1 MSLWGSRFDE
11 SPDEVL
17 WAYTVDPADR
27 RLLLD
32 DLAGSLA
39 HVAMLEQVGLLDA
52 DEGPALRAG
61 LESVLAEARAGEFP
75 FLDTDEDVHSAV
87 ERRLGE
93 LIGPLAGKM
102 HTARSRNDQIA
113 LDLRLYMRRAGAD
126 RIAQIELLALA
137 LTDAAEDVGSVV
149 VATYTHLQQ
158 GQAVPLAHHL
168 LAYAWM
174 VLRDRSRLEDLLQR
188 LDESPLGAGAGGGTS
203 LPIDPALSA
212 ALLGFA
218 TTFDNSI
225 DAVASRD
232 LAAEFVF
239 VAGQAMV
246 TLSRLAE
253 DMVLWASTEFGW
265 VTFLDRHT
273 TGSSAM
279 PQKKNPDM
287 AELARGRAAGVIGDV
302 AAILS
307 LQKGLPMA
315 YNRDLQEDKR
325 FVFHAD
331 DTLSATLGA
340 LRVMIAGATFA
351 PPPPSSW
358 VGALDL
364 AESLVRRGVPFREAH
379 HIVGRVVVELTRRGE
394 VLGDATLDLLQT
406 VDGRFAAEDLETLSP
421 ESSVRS
427 RGSSGGGSQPA
438 VEAQIAKIR
447 DLLG

>member
-1 MSLWGSRFDE
+1 MSLWGSRFEE
-11 SPDEVL
+11 SPDSLL
-17 WAYTVDPADR
+17 WAYTVDTADR

-39 HVAMLEQVGLLDA
+39 HVGMLEDVGLLDQS
-52 DEGPALRAG
+52 EGRSLRQG
-61 LESVLAEARAGEFP
+61 LESLLAEARAHEFV
-75 FLDTDEDVHSAV
+75 FVDSDEDVHSAV

-93 LIGPLAGKM
+93 VVGPLAGKL

-113 LDLRLYMRRAGAD
+113 LDMRLYMRRAAAD
-126 RIAQIELLALA
+126 RISQIELFALALA
-137 LTDAAEDVGSVV
+137 DAAEDAGEIV

-168 LAYAWM
+168 LAYAFM
-174 VLRDRSRLEDLLQR
+174 LLRDKGRFGDLLGR

-203 LPIDPALSA
+203 LPIDPRLSA
-212 ALLGFA
+212 AALGFE

-239 VAGQAMV
+239 VSGQTMV
-246 TLSRLAE
+246 TLSRLSE
-253 DMVLWASTEFGW
+253 DMLLWATEEFGW
-265 VTFLDRHT
+265 ATYLDRHT

-302 AAILS
+302 AAILA
-307 LQKGLPMA
+307 LQKGLPMS

-331 DTLSATLGA
+331 DTLAGTLSALGA
-340 LRVMIAGATFA
+340 MISGAQFD
-351 PPPPSSW
+351 PPSPSPW

-364 AESLVRRGVPFREAH
+364 AEALTGRGVPFREAH
-379 HIVGRVVVELTRRGE
+379 HVVGRVVVELSRSGTG
-394 VLGDATLDLLQT
+394 LDSADLVMLRAI
-406 VDGRFAAEDLETLSP
+406 DDRFEEGDLERLSP
-421 ESSVRS
+421 ERSVGS
-427 RGSSGGGSQPA
+427 RTSAGGGSHTSVA
-438 VEAQIAKIR
+438 AQIAKVR
-447 DLLG
+447 SLVG

>member
-1 MSLWGSRFDE
+1 MSLWGSRFE
-11 SPDEVL
+11 EAPDEVL
-17 WAYTVDPADR
+17 WDYTVDPIDR

-39 HVAMLEQVGLLDA
+39 HVGMLERVGLLDA
-52 DEGPALRAG
+52 NDGAELRAG
-61 LESVLAEARAGEFP
+61 LESVLTEARAGEFP
-75 FLDTDEDVHSAV
+75 YLESDEDVHSAV

-93 LIGPLAGKM
+93 LIGPLAGKL

-113 LDLRLYMRRAGAD
+113 LDLRLYMRRTAAD
-126 RIAQIELLALA
+126 RISQIELFALALA
-137 LTDAAEDVGSVV
+137 DAAEDAGDAV

-158 GQAVPLAHHL
+158 GQAVPLGHHL

-174 VLRDRSRLEDLLQR
+174 LLRDRGRFEDLLRR

-203 LPIDPALSA
+203 LPIDPELSA
-212 ALLGFA
+212 AALGFE

-232 LAAEFVF
+232 LAAEYVF
-239 VAGQAMV
+239 VAAQAMV

-253 DMVLWASTEFGW
+253 DMILWASTEFGW
-265 VTFLDRHT
+265 VTYMDRHT

-287 AELARGRAAGVIGDV
+287 AELARGKTAGVIGDV

-325 FVFHAD
+325 FIFHAD
-331 DTLSATLGA
+331 DTLGSTLGA
-340 LRVMIAGATFA
+340 LRAMIAGARFD
-351 PPPPSSW
+351 PPRPSSW

-364 AESLVRRGVPFREAH
+364 AEALTRRGVPFREAH
-379 HIVGRVVVELTRRGE
+379 HIVGRVVAELAQSGR
-394 VLGDATLDLLQT
+394 VLADASLEFLRTI
-406 VDGRFAAEDLETLSP
+406 DGRFDEADLERLSP
-421 ESSVRS
+421 QQSVAERSSA
-427 RGSSGGGSQPA
+427 GGGSPA
-438 VEAQIAKIR
+438 SVTSQIAKIR
-447 DLLG
+447 DLVG

>member
-11 SPDEVL
+11 APDEVL
-17 WAYTVDPADR
+17 WDYTVDPTDR

-39 HVAMLEQVGLLDA
+39 HVGMLEQVGLLEA
-52 DEGPALRAG
+52 GESPELRGG
-61 LESVLAEARAGEFP
+61 LESVLAEARAGEFV
-75 FLDTDEDVHSAV
+75 FLDSDEDVHSAV

-93 LIGPLAGKM
+93 LIGPLAGKL
-102 HTARSRNDQIA
+102 HTGRSRNDQIA
-113 LDLRLYMRRAGAD
+113 LDLRLYMRRTAAD
-126 RIAQIELLALA
+126 RISQIELFALA
-137 LTDAAEDVGSVV
+137 LTDAAEDAGDTV

-174 VLRDRSRLEDLLQR
+174 LLRDRSRFEDLLQR

-203 LPIDPALSA
+203 LPIDPEVSA
-212 ALLGFA
+212 AALGFSA
-218 TTFDNSI
+218 TFDNSI

-232 LAAEFVF
+232 LASEYVF

-253 DMVLWASTEFGW
+253 DMILWASTEFGW
-265 VTFLDRHT
+265 VTYMDRHT

-307 LQKGLPMA
+307 LQKGLPMS
-315 YNRDLQEDKR
+315 YNRDFQEEKR
-325 FVFHAD
+325 FLFHAD
-331 DTLSATLGA
+331 DTLGATLGA
-340 LRVMIAGATFA
+340 LRAMIAGADFA
-351 PPPPSSW
+351 PPAPSSW

-364 AESLVRRGVPFREAH
+364 AEALTARGVPFREAH
-379 HIVGRVVVELTRRGE
+379 HIVGRVVAELAQSGR
-394 VLGDATLDLLQT
+394 VLSDVSLDFLLT
-406 VDGRFAAEDLETLSP
+406 IDERFEAADLGRLSP
-421 ESSVRS
+421 EKSVQE
-427 RGSSGGGSQPA
+427 RGSAGGGSPA
-438 VEAQIAKIR
+438 AVAAQIVKIR
-447 DLLG
+447 GLLT

>member
-1 MSLWGSRFDE
+1 MSLWGSRFE
-11 SPDEVL
+11 EAPDEVL
-17 WAYTVDPADR
+17 WEYTVDPIDR

-39 HVAMLEQVGLLDA
+39 HVGMLERVGLLDA
-52 DEGPALRAG
+52 TEGPELRAG
-61 LESVLAEARAGEFP
+61 LESVRAEARAGDFV
-75 FLDTDEDVHSAV
+75 FLDSDEDVHSAV

-93 LIGPLAGKM
+93 LIGPLAGKL

-113 LDLRLYMRRAGAD
+113 LDLRLYMRRSAAD
-126 RIAQIELLALA
+126 RVSQIELFALALA
-137 LTDAAEDVGSVV
+137 DAAEDVGDVV
-149 VATYTHLQQ
+149 VASYTHLQQ
-158 GQAVPLAHHL
+158 GQAIPLAHHL

-174 VLRDRSRLEDLLQR
+174 LLRDRSRFEDLLQR

-203 LPIDPALSA
+203 LPIDPAVSA
-212 ALLGFA
+212 ATLGFA
-218 TTFDNSI
+218 AAFDNSI

-232 LAAEFVF
+232 LAAEYVF
-239 VAGQAMV
+239 AAAQAMV

-253 DMVLWASTEFGW
+253 DMILWASTEFGW
-265 VTFLDRHT
+265 VTYMDRHT

-331 DTLSATLGA
+331 DTLGRTLEA
-340 LRVMIAGATFA
+340 LRAMIAGAEFA
-351 PPPPSSW
+351 PPLPSSM

-364 AESLVRRGVPFREAH
+364 AEALTLRGVPFRQAH
-379 HIVGRVVVELTRRGE
+379 HIVGRVVAELAQSGG
-394 VLGDATLDLLQT
+394 VLADASLEFLLKI
-406 VDGRFAAEDLETLSP
+406 DDRFEAADLERLSP
-421 ESSVRS
+421 EQSVRQ
-427 RGSSGGGSQPA
+427 RGSAGGGSPA
-438 VEAQIAKIR
+438 SVTMQIARIR
-447 DLLG
+447 DLIG

>member
-1 MSLWGSRFDE
+1 MSLWGSRFE
-11 SPDEVL
+11 EAPDEVL
-17 WAYTVDPADR
+17 WEYTVDPADR

-32 DLAGSLA
+32 DLTGSLA
-39 HVAMLEQVGLLDA
+39 HVGMLEQVGLLA
-52 DEGPALRAG
+52 AAEGPALRAG
-61 LESVLAEARAGEFP
+61 LESVMAEARSGEFL
-75 FLDTDEDVHSAV
+75 FLDSDEDVHSAV

-113 LDLRLYMRRAGAD
+113 LDLRLYMRRAAAD
-126 RIAQIELLALA
+126 RISQFELFALALA
-137 LTDAAEDVGSVV
+137 DAAEDVGDVV

-158 GQAVPLAHHL
+158 GQAVPLGHHL

-174 VLRDRSRLEDLLQR
+174 VLRDRSRFEDLLKR

-203 LPIDPALSA
+203 LPIDPGLSA
-212 ALLGFA
+212 DLLGFE

-232 LAAEFVF
+232 LAAEYVF

-253 DMVLWASTEFGW
+253 DMVLWASAEFGW
-265 VTFLDRHT
+265 VTYLDRHT

-307 LQKGLPMA
+307 LQKGLPMS
-315 YNRDLQEDKR
+315 YNRDFQEDKR
-325 FVFHAD
+325 FIFHAD
-331 DTLSATLGA
+331 DTLGGTLGA
-340 LRVMIAGATFA
+340 LRAMIAGAKFA
-351 PPPPSSW
+351 PPAPSSW

-364 AESLVRRGVPFREAH
+364 AESLTVRGVPFREAH
-379 HIVGRVVVELTRRGE
+379 HIVGRVVAELTRGGQ
-394 VLGDATLDLLQT
+394 VLSDASLEFLQT
-406 VDGRFAAEDLETLSP
+406 IDARFEATDLERLSP
-421 ESSVRS
+421 EASVRE
-427 RGSSGGGSQPA
+427 RGSAGGGSPA
-438 VEAQIAKIR
+438 SVVAQIAKIR

>member
-11 SPDEVL
+11 APDEVL
-17 WAYTVDPADR
+17 WDYTVDPTDR

-39 HVAMLEQVGLLDA
+39 HVGMLEQVGLL
-52 DEGPALRAG
+52 EGGDGPELRAG
-61 LESVLAEARAGEFP
+61 LESVLAEARTGDFV
-75 FLDTDEDVHSAV
+75 FLDSDEDVHSAV

-93 LIGPLAGKM
+93 LIGPLAGKL
-102 HTARSRNDQIA
+102 HTGRSRNDQIA
-113 LDLRLYMRRAGAD
+113 LDLRLYMRRTAAD
-126 RIAQIELLALA
+126 RISQIELFALA
-137 LTDAAEDVGSVV
+137 LTDAAEDAGDAV

-174 VLRDRSRLEDLLQR
+174 LLRDRSRFEDLLKR

-203 LPIDPALSA
+203 LPIDPEMTAA
-212 ALLGFA
+212 ALGFES
-218 TTFDNSI
+218 TFDNSI

-232 LAAEFVF
+232 MPAEYVF

-253 DMVLWASTEFGW
+253 DMILWASTEFGW
-265 VTFLDRHT
+265 VTYMDRHT

-302 AAILS
+302 AAVLS
-307 LQKGLPMA
+307 LQKGLPMS
-315 YNRDLQEDKR
+315 YNRDFQEEKR

-331 DTLSATLGA
+331 DTLGATLGA
-340 LRVMIAGATFA
+340 LRAMIAGAEFA
-351 PPPPSSW
+351 PPAPSSW

-364 AESLVRRGVPFREAH
+364 AEALTLRGVPFREAH
-379 HIVGRVVVELTRRGE
+379 HIVGRVVAELAQSGR
-394 VLGDATLDLLQT
+394 VLSDVSIDFLLTIDERFEAADIARLAPEQSVQT
-406 VDGRFAAEDLETLSP
+406 
-421 ESSVRS
+421 
-427 RGSSGGGSQPA
+427 RGSAGGGSPA
-438 VEAQIAKIR
+438 SVSTQIAKIR
-447 DLLG
+447 DLLT